1 MFGNNI
7 CIFEKF
13 ATCKN
18 GDNCTFEH
26 PTLVC
31 DDQNCDIRMCTKK
44 HPQDCLYYTN
54 FNNCK
59 HGEDSCKFLHRRNA
73 SNHIDIDKYRDLE
86 AKYNAILE
94 DHKILLRRIEVL
106 ESKERNNK
114 SECTRTHGDVK
125 RKLDGQQEINNLT
138 VNEGINE
145 NSLKKNKIDNDTL
158 VSNDKVPQMWP
169 ADVPEKDK
177 IKHKEY
183 YMHVESDIVKVQT
196 FINNLKRVSLKS
208 MNEAK
213 LMIKDVGKC
222 APLNSNR
229 TEMMANIDNEFIG
242 TWESTKEE
250 IERKSI
256 SNFRQY
262 TLPELQKIIKIC
274 RREQVRQL

>member
-31 DDQNCDIRMCTKK
+31 DDQNCDIRMCYKK

-59 HGEDSCKFLHRRNA
+59 HGEESCKFLHRRNA
-73 SNHIDIDKYRDLE
+73 SDLIDIDKYKDLE

-94 DHKILLRRIEVL
+94 DHKILQKRIEVL
-106 ESKERNNK
+106 ESNERNNK

-125 RKLDGQQEINNLT
+125 RKLDGQEEINNDTEDILT
-138 VNEGINE
+138 
-145 NSLKKNKIDNDTL
+145 NSSKKNRIDNVTL
-158 VSNDKVPQMWP
+158 VSNDKVPQLWP
-169 ADVPEKDK
+169 MDVPESDK

-196 FINNLKRVSLKS
+196 FINNHKRLTLKS
-208 MNEAK
+208 MNAAK
-213 LMIKDVGKC
+213 QMIKDVGKC
-222 APLNSNR
+222 APLNSKR
-229 TEMMANIDNEFIG
+229 TEIMANIDNDFIA
-242 TWESTKEE
+242 TWESTKEDV
-250 IERKSI
+250 ERKSI
-256 SNFRQY
+256 SNFRQF
-262 TLPELQKIIKIC
+262 TLPELQKVIKIC
-274 RREQVRQL
+274 KREQIRQL